1 MGCKDFGIRKPEFV
15 VKTQFLCPILDQIKT
30 ETIIQVL
37 SYMGYSVMGSR
48 GTFKFPSRVDLSGPS
63 LYCIARKLGN

>member
-15 VKTQFLCPILDQIKT
+15 KKNQFLCPILDQIKT

-48 GTFKFPSRVDLSGPS
+48 SIFEFPSRNNLSGPS
-63 LYCIARKLGN
+63 LYCTARTLGK